1 MRVCRAQVAE
11 NRTRI
16 LAASS
21 ELFREKGFESV
32 TIADVMKA
40 ANLTHGGFYGY
51 FSSKEDLISHTLM
64 YIFENNEPKYGTVE
78 EYVTRFLSA
87 KHRDNPQTG
96 CPFSSLG
103 SEVAHQE
110 LPVRSTMSQ
119 GLQQYL
125 ASFAKLLDH
134 TDPAKTQQAAIGL
147 YSTLI
152 GSLILSRMVDEPAL
166 SDQILTDTRNWITST
181 LEQE

>member
-1 MRVCRAQVAE
+1 MRVSRAQVAE

-16 LAASS
+16 LAAAS

-32 TIADVMKA
+32 TIADVMNA

-51 FSSKEDLISHTLM
+51 FSSKTDLMIHTLM
-64 YIFENNEPKYGTVE
+64 YIFENNEAKYHDVD
-78 EYVTRFLSA
+78 EYITRYLSA

-103 SEVAHQE
+103 SEVAHQD
-110 LPVRSTMSQ
+110 LSVRTTMST

-125 ASFAKLLDH
+125 ASLSKVLEK
-134 TDPAKTQQAAIGL
+134 TDTVKSKQSAIGI

-152 GSLILSRMVDEPAL
+152 GSLILSRMADEPKL
-166 SDQILTDTRNWITST
+166 SDEILAETREWIKST
-181 LEQE
+181 LSS